1 MLNLLRKKGLTHCA
15 FGLCSKTNI
24 NRLDMKK
31 MLRNILLLL
40 IIMSFRGIPAR
51 HNITIKLKVHGSDEK
66 LTGKI
71 LGDLRN
77 DLGNKPNIVIVSD
90 TTDSS
95 TFMITVQ
102 YATLKTGDKMVG
114 IYMNTLLTR
123 RIRTSRDESGDM
135 LMKSS
140 VSSTSNPSEIDRIC
154 SNLIDQFDVQ
164 YFDKERRQ

>member
-1 MLNLLRKKGLTHCA
+1 
-15 FGLCSKTNI
+15 
-24 NRLDMKK
+24 MKK
-31 MLRNILLLL
+31 IFRNTLLLL
-40 IIMSFRGIPAR
+40 IIMSFRGIAAR
-51 HNITIKLKVHGSDEK
+51 HDITIKLKVHGTDEK

-102 YATLKTGDKMVG
+102 YATLKTGDKLVG
-114 IYMNTLLTR
+114 IYMNSLLTR
-123 RIRTSRDESGDM
+123 RIRTSKDESGDM

-140 VSSTSNPSEIDRIC
+140 VSSTSNPSEIDRIL

-164 YFDKERRQ
+164 YFNKERRE

>member
-1 MLNLLRKKGLTHCA
+1 
-15 FGLCSKTNI
+15 
-24 NRLDMKK
+24 MKK
-31 MLRNILLLL
+31 IFRNILSLL
-40 IIMSFRGIPAR
+40 IIMSFRGTPAR
-51 HNITIKLKVHGSDEK
+51 HDITVKLKVHGNDEI

-71 LGDLRN
+71 LSDLRK
-77 DLGNKPNIVIVSD
+77 DLGNKPNIVIASD

-102 YATLKTGDKMVG
+102 YATLKTGDKLIG
-114 IYMNTLLTR
+114 FYMNSLLTR
-123 RIRTSRDESGDM
+123 RIRTSKDESGDM

-164 YFDKERRQ
+164 YFDKERRDPVR

>member
-1 MLNLLRKKGLTHCA
+1 MRYALRFTLYA
-15 FGLCSKTNI
+15 FL
-24 NRLDMKK
+24 
-31 MLRNILLLL
+31 NILLLL

-51 HNITIKLKVHGSDEK
+51 HNVTIKLKVHGSDEK
-66 LTGKI
+66 LTDKI

-102 YATLKTGDKMVG
+102 YATLKTGDKLMG
-114 IYMNTLLTR
+114 IYMNSLLTR

-164 YFDKERRQ
+164 YFDKERRP

>member
-1 MLNLLRKKGLTHCA
+1 
-15 FGLCSKTNI
+15 
-24 NRLDMKK
+24 MKK
-31 MLRNILLLL
+31 LFRNILPLL
-40 IIMSFRGIPAR
+40 IILSFRAIPAR
-51 HNITIKLKVHGSDEK
+51 HDITIKLKVHGTDEK

-71 LGDLRN
+71 LSDLRN

-102 YATLKTGDKMVG
+102 YATLKSGDKLVG
-114 IYMNTLLTR
+114 IYMNSLLTR
-123 RIRTSRDESGDM
+123 RIRTSKDESGDL

-154 SNLIDQFDVQ
+154 LNLIDQFDVQ
-164 YFDKERRQ
+164 YFDKERHAQIK

>member
-1 MLNLLRKKGLTHCA
+1 
-15 FGLCSKTNI
+15 
-24 NRLDMKK
+24 MKK
-31 MLRNILLLL
+31 IFRNIPLLL

-51 HNITIKLKVHGSDEK
+51 HDITIKLKVHGSDEK

-77 DLGNKPNIVIVSD
+77 DLGNKPNIVIVND
-90 TTDSS
+90 TTDSA

-102 YATLKTGDKMVG
+102 YATLKTGDKLVG
-114 IYMNTLLTR
+114 IYMSSLLTR
-123 RIRTSRDESGDM
+123 RIRTSKDESGDM

>member
-1 MLNLLRKKGLTHCA
+1 
-15 FGLCSKTNI
+15 
-24 NRLDMKK
+24 